1 MVSEMASQVVDCLFL
16 QNEAVHGFDSLS
28 VLLVQ
33 IISICLIIT
42 EWMAK
47 VKEGDRDWSRD
58 LSLCVA
64 DDFLYVYDVS
74 VLFDFRL
81 HDGEV
86 CNRSLITIVM
96 MASRGNTSRIISP
109 L

>member
-1 MVSEMASQVVDCLFL
+1 
-16 QNEAVHGFDSLS
+16 
-28 VLLVQ
+28 
-33 IISICLIIT
+33 
-42 EWMAK
+42 MAK
-47 VKEGDRDWSRD
+47 VKGDRDWSRD

-86 CNRSLITIVM
+86 CNRSLNYNSYDGVTWEYF
-96 MASRGNTSRIISP
+96 P
-109 L
+109 YH